1 MFSVLL
7 KRSMQVSWAKR
18 CFFQPLNA
26 RWLEKYTYLNKP
38 SAKSCR
44 FVQYAWPFI
53 GQQALSGYKLCV
65 KFRILV
71 RFWQT
76 DCFTKCK
83 IVVAYW
89 VDCFLSVQT
98 RRKDLVL
105 VWKSTWREYNY
116 NRWNI
121 ETRLNLK
128 IATEV
133 VKKRKNKNS
142 KIKENTFIFFL
153 NYFLKY
159 FLVKWS
165 LLLKISLLLEE
176 LSIISDKVF
185 KNGLSKICGRQPL
198 KIWRGMV
205 CFRHMFCKELVNK
218 CHVLFKLTQ
227 KVRVILSFQSGK
239 KPFWS

>member
-7 KRSMQVSWAKR
+7 KRSMQVSWAE
-18 CFFQPLNA
+18 PLNA

-38 SAKSCR
+38 STKSCR

-65 KFRILV
+65 KFRILF

-83 IVVAYW
+83 IVFAYW

-121 ETRLNLK
+121 DTRLNLK
-128 IATEV
+128 IVATEV
-133 VKKRKNKNS
+133 VKKKKKKKK
-142 KIKENTFIFFL
+142 KIKKKKNQKQKKILFYFFVKLFLEIFF
-153 NYFLKY
+153 
-159 FLVKWS
+159 
-165 LLLKISLLLEE
+165 
-176 LSIISDKVF
+176 
-185 KNGLSKICGRQPL
+185 
-198 KIWRGMV
+198 
-205 CFRHMFCKELVNK
+205 
-218 CHVLFKLTQ
+218 
-227 KVRVILSFQSGK
+227 GK
-239 KPFWS
+239 MMAAP

>member
-7 KRSMQVSWAKR
+7 KRSMQVSWAE
-18 CFFQPLNA
+18 PLNA
-26 RWLEKYTYLNKP
+26 RWLEKYTYLSKP
-38 SAKSCR
+38 STKSCR

-121 ETRLNLK
+121 DTRLNLK
-128 IATEV
+128 IVATEV
-133 VKKRKNKNS
+133 VKKKTKKQKKK
-142 KIKENTFIFFL
+142 KIQKQKKILFYFFVKLFLEIFF
-153 NYFLKY
+153 
-159 FLVKWS
+159 
-165 LLLKISLLLEE
+165 
-176 LSIISDKVF
+176 
-185 KNGLSKICGRQPL
+185 SKMMAAP
-198 KIWRGMV
+198 
-205 CFRHMFCKELVNK
+205 
-218 CHVLFKLTQ
+218 
-227 KVRVILSFQSGK
+227 
-239 KPFWS
+239 